1 MNTSNLLTLLGFVI
15 ASSQYASANHI
26 YPEIANPISGIGT
39 IVFGVL
45 AKGVGKS

>member
-15 ASSQYASANHI
+15 ATSQYASANHI
-26 YPEIANPISGIGT
+26 MPEIANPVAGIST

-45 AKGVGKS
+45 AKGIGKA